1 MNVFNRIAMSLIL
14 LGVIVSALVISLL
27 PGTVM
32 EFLRSALD
40 TGQGSLGSP
49 IQFLGAVVGLLVAI
63 GAFLLLIAELRPSKR
78 NSVVVTQEATGTA
91 ELTNESVALRVRR
104 AAEGVAEIRD
114 VTPTIHSH
122 GKTVDVLLRVT
133 ADSDVDL
140 PRKTQEVM
148 QAVRAEVETKMG
160 IPIKS
165 LKVTIRHS
173 GGGGRRAASPD
184 PEVSTKDSFRG

>member
-14 LGVIVSALVISLL
+14 LGVIVSALVMSLL

-165 LKVTIRHS
+165 LNVTIKHT
-173 GGGGRRAASPD
+173 GGSRRAASPD
-184 PEVSTKDSFRG
+184 PEVSTKDPFRG

>member
-14 LGVIVSALVISLL
+14 LGVIVAALVISLL

-32 EFLRSALD
+32 EFLRSTLD

-122 GKTVDVLLRVT
+122 GKTVEVLLRVT
-133 ADSDVDL
+133 TDSDVDL
-140 PRKTQEVM
+140 QRKTQEVM

-165 LKVTIRHS
+165 LKVTIKHS
-173 GGGGRRAASPD
+173 GGGRRAASPD